1 MNISVLTALH
11 ACPLCQSRG
20 RASCEREFLAVTFFV
35 EAFPKRL
42 ATGLSHERFKSV
54 VGAKSTSRHG
64 KRGRMATQ
72 GNNWLNYH
80 HLYYFWRVAHEG
92 SLSRAAEQLRLSHST
107 ISAQIRLL
115 EDHLRGELFL
125 RSGRALTLTTLGHDI
140 LHYADE
146 IFRLG
151 MELSESVSGLG
162 ETTRAPLHL
171 GVVST
176 VARPTVYKLLEPILQ
191 PQEQGPMHLYQGSLD
206 QLLERMAAGG
216 LHLILSDEPPP
227 QGLAL
232 HVYSRTLLE
241 TGVCIRGARPL
252 AGKFREQFPHSLEGA
267 PMLLPMP
274 GSGLRQRLDAWLAA
288 QEVSVRVVGEFEDI
302 ETMRVFGQRGQG
314 LFLEQLPLIAEDS
327 YESDSELVGW
337 LPGIKESIYA
347 LSPERR
353 AHRLDV
359 KRILESTHLPSK
371 KSPRSTRS

>member
-1 MNISVLTALH
+1 
-11 ACPLCQSRG
+11 
-20 RASCEREFLAVTFFV
+20 
-35 EAFPKRL
+35 
-42 ATGLSHERFKSV
+42 
-54 VGAKSTSRHG
+54 
-64 KRGRMATQ
+64 MATQ

-115 EDHLRGELFL
+115 EDHLRGELFA

-176 VARPTVYKLLEPILQ
+176 VARPMVYKLLEPILQ

-241 TGVCIRGARPL
+241 TGVCIRGARQL
-252 AGKFREQFPHSLEGA
+252 AGKFREQFPQSLEGA

-274 GSGLRQRLDAWLAA
+274 GSGLRQRLDTWLAA
-288 QEVSVRVVGEFEDI
+288 QELSVRVVGEFEDI
-302 ETMRVFGQRGQG
+302 ETMRIFGQRGQG
-314 LFLEQLPLIAEDS
+314 LFLEQLPVAAEDS
-327 YESDSELVGW
+327 QESDSELVGW
-337 LPGIKESIYA
+337 LPGITESIYA